1 MDPRSRQLDSML
13 RRYWLETQ
21 GTKADAEPIL
31 EGALGGAPENSF
43 VAARCLQL
51 INLHR
56 DSIPQQ
62 FAEKVEQFQQATK
75 DLVLRCQQ
83 VDRLGDLDT
92 PPEVA
97 IFDALGNAT
106 DQLAL

>member
-21 GTKADAEPIL
+21 HTQADAEPVL
-31 EGALGGAPENSF
+31 EEALAGAPGNSF

-51 INLHR
+51 VNLHR

-62 FAEKVEQFQQATK
+62 FAEKVDALDLATK
-75 DLVLRCQQ
+75 ELVLRCIQ
-83 VDRLGDLDT
+83 VDRLGDIDT

-97 IFDALGNAT
+97 IFDAL
-106 DQLAL
+106 